1 MVRQEGLIVRCHSPS
16 IEEDRHGREV
26 EEASCAQPR
35 FPGNRGEGA
44 DAQLEGEEAEEDVAR
59 EVARSGLR
67 PTKGGGRHVH
77 ARPDA
82 ARPPSS
88 ATTATIDTGTA
99 VASDVVLATTA
110 GTSSLDRCACELAA
124 RLDVRAVEIDG
135 YVRTGDLFGVPLLS
149 RRSLQ
154 LLVADLDHVR
164 LLRGASGRLVH
175 FPHHHLA
182 RYGRFLSRPYVV
194 TVHDLIRFFDLT
206 RLDVFIHRPN
216 LRDRLLLRLDY
227 AGVAGATALIAVSET
242 TKRDV
247 VRHLGVPEE
256 RIFVVHEGIDHA
268 RFRPVER
275 RLLNERYVLFVGS
288 EHPRKNL
295 AAVLRAFA
303 LLRRERRLSDLKL
316 VKVGGPGGSEAP
328 FRARTLA
335 LVRALGLDDDVVFTE
350 HVPEEDLSAWYSGAA
365 CLAWPS
371 LYEGFGFPPLE
382 AMACGCPV
390 VVSTAGSLPE
400 IAGPAALLV
409 EPRDER
415 ALADAIRTLILDP
428 PSDLIERGL
437 AHAARFSW
445 DRTARETLCVYETL
459 LERGSCL
466 DPDPPPD
473 RSPSLYRMRSARPSG
488 LAS

>member
-1 MVRQEGLIVRCHSPS
+1 MPLPS
-16 IEEDRHGREV
+16 ISASVPGVRVVSRQDGVEREDAGTPGAHPSRRGALRSV
-26 EEASCAQPR
+26 ER
-35 FPGNRGEGA
+35 
-44 DAQLEGEEAEEDVAR
+44 VAPLS
-59 EVARSGLR
+59 ACMRS
-67 PTKGGGRHVH
+67 
-77 ARPDA
+77 
-82 ARPPSS
+82 
-88 ATTATIDTGTA
+88 DTG
-99 VASDVVLATTA
+99 VVLATTA
-110 GTSSLDRCACELAA
+110 GSGSLDRYACELAA

-227 AGVAGATALIAVSET
+227 AGVAGATGLIAVSET

-247 VRHLGVPEE
+247 VRHLGVPAE
-256 RIFVVHEGIDHA
+256 RIFVVREGIDHA

-303 LLRRERRLSDLKL
+303 ALKRERRLSDLKL

-328 FRARTLA
+328 FRARTRA
-335 LVRALGLDDDVVFTE
+335 LVRALGLDGDVVFTE
-350 HVPEEDLSAWYSGAA
+350 HVPDEDLSAWYSGAA

-390 VVSTAGSLPE
+390 VVSSAGSLPE

-415 ALADAIRTLILDP
+415 ALAEAIRTLILDP

-445 DRTARETLCVYETL
+445 DHTAQETLCVYETL
-459 LERGSCL
+459 LERGSVSTPTRRL
-466 DPDPPPD
+466 IDRKAEGTRDDRPARRRLRVSSVPMSRIGAVGPPRLPA
-473 RSPSLYRMRSARPSG
+473 PSSRPG
-488 LAS
+488 EPAGG

>member
-1 MVRQEGLIVRCHSPS
+1 MPLPSNSASAPGVRVVY
-16 IEEDRHGREV
+16 RHDGV
-26 EEASCAQPR
+26 ER
-35 FPGNRGEGA
+35 
-44 DAQLEGEEAEEDVAR
+44 
-59 EVARSGLR
+59 
-67 PTKGGGRHVH
+67 
-77 ARPDA
+77 
-82 ARPPSS
+82 
-88 ATTATIDTGTA
+88 
-99 VASDVVLATTA
+99 VASGVVLATTA
-110 GTSSLDRCACELAA
+110 GTGSLDRCACELAA

-164 LLRGASGRLVH
+164 LLRGAGGGLVH

-194 TVHDLIRFFDLT
+194 TVHDLIRFFDLK

-247 VRHLGVPEE
+247 IRNLGVHEE

-303 LLRRERRLSDLKL
+303 ALKRERRLSDLKL

-350 HVPEEDLSAWYSGAA
+350 HVPDEDLSAWYSGAA

-390 VVSTAGSLPE
+390 VASTAGSLPE

-409 EPRDER
+409 EPHDER

-437 AHAARFSW
+437 THAARFSW
-445 DRTARETLCVYETL
+445 DRTARETLCVYEML
-459 LERGSCL
+459 LDRKAEGTRG
-466 DPDPPPD
+466 D
-473 RSPSLYRMRSARPSG
+473 RPARRRLRVSSVPMSRIGAVGSRLPAPSSRPVESAASPSFDSARRFRAARNLGLCEWFPSI
-488 LAS
+488 LAGSGDGAKELAGADQVS

>member
-1 MVRQEGLIVRCHSPS
+1 VVRSYPAKGWLLVGGDDS
-16 IEEDRHGREV
+16 GRLFVSAPES
-26 EEASCAQPR
+26 A
-35 FPGNRGEGA
+35 
-44 DAQLEGEEAEEDVAR
+44 
-59 EVARSGLR
+59 
-67 PTKGGGRHVH
+67 PT
-77 ARPDA
+77 
-82 ARPPSS
+82 
-88 ATTATIDTGTA
+88 TTTIDPGTA
-99 VASDVVLATTA
+99 VASGIVLATTA
-110 GTSSLDRCACELAA
+110 GSGSLDRYACELA
-124 RLDVRAVEIDG
+124 RRIDVKTVEIDG

-206 RLDVFIHRPN
+206 RLGVFINRPN

-227 AGVAGATALIAVSET
+227 AGVAGATALIAVSER

-247 VRHLGVPEE
+247 VRHLGVPAE

-288 EHPRKNL
+288 EQPRKNL

-303 LLRRERRLSDLKL
+303 ALKRERRLGDLKL

-350 HVPEEDLSAWYSGAA
+350 HVPDQDLSAWYSGAA

-390 VVSTAGSLPE
+390 VVSGAGSLPE

-415 ALADAIRTLILDP
+415 ALADAIRTLVLDP

-459 LERGSCL
+459 L
-466 DPDPPPD
+466 D
-473 RSPSLYRMRSARPSG
+473 RKAEGTRDDRPARRRLRVSSVPLSRIGAVGPARLPAPSSRPVEPMG
-488 LAS
+488 G

>member
-1 MVRQEGLIVRCHSPS
+1 MPLPS
-16 IEEDRHGREV
+16 IRASVPGASVVSRQDGVEREDVGTPG
-26 EEASCAQPR
+26 AQPSR
-35 FPGNRGEGA
+35 RGALRSVEGVAPLSARMRSDTGGVSA
-44 DAQLEGEEAEEDVAR
+44 DESRRLLVSAPEPR
-59 EVARSGLR
+59 
-67 PTKGGGRHVH
+67 
-77 ARPDA
+77 A
-82 ARPPSS
+82 AR
-88 ATTATIDTGTA
+88 ATIDTGTA
-99 VASDVVLATTA
+99 VASGVVLATTA
-110 GTSSLDRCACELAA
+110 GTGSLDRYACELAR
-124 RLDVRAVEIDG
+124 RLDVRTVEIDG

-194 TVHDLIRFFDLT
+194 TVHDLIRFFDLK
-206 RLDVFIHRPN
+206 RLGVFIRRPN

-242 TKRDV
+242 TKRDL

-303 LLRRERRLSDLKL
+303 ALKRERRLSDLKL

-335 LVRALGLDDDVVFTE
+335 LVRELGLDDDVLFTE
-350 HVPEEDLSAWYSGAA
+350 HVPDEDLSAWYSGAPR
-365 CLAWPS
+365 LA
-371 LYEGFGFPPLE
+371 
-382 AMACGCPV
+382 
-390 VVSTAGSLPE
+390 
-400 IAGPAALLV
+400 IAVRRFWFPAA
-409 EPRDER
+409 
-415 ALADAIRTLILDP
+415 
-428 PSDLIERGL
+428 
-437 AHAARFSW
+437 
-445 DRTARETLCVYETL
+445 
-459 LERGSCL
+459 
-466 DPDPPPD
+466 
-473 RSPSLYRMRSARPSG
+473 
-488 LAS
+488 

>member
-1 MVRQEGLIVRCHSPS
+1 MGYRRVSRDESRRLVVSAP
-16 IEEDRHGREV
+16 E
-26 EEASCAQPR
+26 
-35 FPGNRGEGA
+35 RGGM
-44 DAQLEGEEAEEDVAR
+44 
-59 EVARSGLR
+59 
-67 PTKGGGRHVH
+67 
-77 ARPDA
+77 
-82 ARPPSS
+82 
-88 ATTATIDTGTA
+88 TATIDAGTA
-99 VASDVVLATTA
+99 VASGVVLATTA
-110 GTSSLDRCACELAA
+110 GTGSLDRCACELAA

-135 YVRTGDLFGVPLLS
+135 YVRSGDLFGVPLLS

-206 RLDVFIHRPN
+206 RLNVFIQRPN

-227 AGVAGATALIAVSET
+227 AGLAGATALIAVSET

-256 RIFVVHEGIDHA
+256 RIFVVHEGIDHV

-303 LLRRERRLSDLKL
+303 ALKRQRRLSDLKL

-350 HVPEEDLSAWYSGAA
+350 HVPDEDLSAWYSGAA

-400 IAGPAALLV
+400 IAGPATLLV

-415 ALADAIRTLILDP
+415 ALAEAIRTLILDP
-428 PSDLIERGL
+428 PPDLIERGL

-445 DRTARETLCVYETL
+445 DRTARETLRVYETL
-459 LERGSCL
+459 LQRGSRL

-473 RSPSLYRMRSARPSG
+473 REESGGSRGRSPSPAKAPRFLRPDVANRGGRPPRLPAPSSRPVEPAG
-488 LAS
+488 G